1 MFLIVYKPT
10 AFTHQTPMAF
20 SPSVYGDR
28 AAAMLNVVAEVYKW
42 RDEYKEDEFSPR
54 FFTRTQ
60 PEGTPFE
67 ADICTS
73 CSSVRFNAFNV
84 ILQRMGPD
92 DDLYDDENEYAKHF
106 FADPAEYDAMCE
118 AYKKTGDSA
127 AQTAICTQIKETIIS
142 SMLEFR
148 KTIREVVEPEKEETL
163 AFSDSLYGP
172 PLAKVMNCLLVVEIQ
187 LTENDFT
194 TTPPRHPESGGEH
207 QQIFQS
213 LMLKNSLSD
222 QRRSFALRS
231 GKGTAFAGD
240 LLVLQHFRS
249 RGLELKDG
257 KGKMLP
263 LIKDALYP
271 VFRYNYQGKRS
282 RKSFAVNLLC
292 NVKTEAAFV
301 LDIVHGQ
308 ALPILMAGV
317 HRLGRESLFRDMDDE
332 LMRIIA
338 HLVIFGEMPK

>member
-1 MFLIVYKPT
+1 
-10 AFTHQTPMAF
+10 MAF

-28 AAAMLNVVAEVYKW
+28 AAAMLNVVAEVYQW
-42 RDEYKEDEFSPR
+42 RDEYKDDGCPPR

-73 CSSVRFNAFNV
+73 CNPVRFNAVNM
-84 ILQRMGPD
+84 ILQRMSPD
-92 DDLYDDENEYAKHF
+92 DDLYDDENEYASHF
-106 FADPAEYDAMCE
+106 FADPAEYTAMCE
-118 AYKKTGDSA
+118 EYKKTDDPA
-127 AQTAICTQIKETIIS
+127 AQTAISTKIKETIIS

-148 KTIREVVEPEKEETL
+148 KTIREAVKPEEEETL

-172 PLAKVMNCLLVVEIQ
+172 HLAKVMNCLLVVEIQ
-187 LTENDFT
+187 LTENDLT
-194 TTPPRHPESGGEH
+194 TARLRHPDSGGEH
-207 QQIFQS
+207 QQVFQS
-213 LMLKNSLSD
+213 LMLKNSLLD

-240 LLVLQHFRS
+240 LLVLQHLRS
-249 RGLELKDG
+249 RGFELKDG

-263 LIKDALYP
+263 LIKGALFP
-271 VFRYNYQGKRS
+271 EFRYNFKGNRS
-282 RKSFAVNLLC
+282 HRSFAVNLLC
-292 NVKTEAAFV
+292 NAKTEAAFI

-308 ALPILMAGV
+308 ALPILMAGI
-317 HRLGRESLFRDMDDE
+317 HRLGHESLFRDMDRE
-332 LMRIIA
+332 LMCMIA